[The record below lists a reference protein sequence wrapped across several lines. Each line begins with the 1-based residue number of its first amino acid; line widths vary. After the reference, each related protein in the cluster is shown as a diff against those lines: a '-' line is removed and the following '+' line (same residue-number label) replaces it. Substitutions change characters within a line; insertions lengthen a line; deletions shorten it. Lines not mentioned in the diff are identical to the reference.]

1 MNTSYKHLTA
11 KQRENAMILR
21 SLGKTLEEIAAIIGC
36 TAGTV
41 SRKLKRNS
49 INGIYSAVEAQKQ
62 YEERR
67 KNCKAQK
74 KLEDS
79 ELFDIVQQKM

>member
-1 MNTSYKHLTA
+1 MLLKH
-11 KQRENAMILR
+11 KN
-21 SLGKTLEEIAAIIGC
+21 
-36 TAGTV
+36 
-41 SRKLKRNS
+41 N
-49 INGIYSAVEAQKQ
+49 

-79 ELFDIVQQKM
+79 ELFDIVKHKMQHKQWSSQQISKRLQLENTGKSISLNTIYRGI